1 MSMRYFWLLTIALC
15 GATQALGAQRQFS
28 VNKCAALEAERSA
41 IQAKMRKGYDVSEY
55 NFLNG
60 RELKLFQ
67 LQARHCVDPVPDDQ
81 AADAYLAPHK
91 TQRQKHQTQVRDN
104 FPLMQANNAVFAG
117 AMAKAWDDFYQMPVQ
132 CRVHQQSAEDFV
144 FCAEDKWRQRQAFLQ
159 QWQPQ
164 GAELADPAQSALEKT
179 RTEQLQQTRNSS
191 LFPATAADRP
201 SYLSERNGKLYQVSS
216 PQSMPSQTEMPAE
229 FKSQSNLYREPV
241 MTPLH
246 INNAAQL
253 QQFSGLGLGALA
265 MFLWMS
271 WWLWRR

>member
-1 MSMRYFWLLTIALC
+1 MRYFWLVVMGYWGSANV
-15 GATQALGAQRQFS
+15 LGAERQFS
-28 VNKCAALEAERSA
+28 VNKCAALEAERVA
-41 IQAKMRKGYDVSEY
+41 IQAKMRAGYDVSEY

-67 LQARHCVDPVPDDQ
+67 LQARHCVHPIPDEQ
-81 AADAYLAPHK
+81 AAAAYLAPHK
-91 TQRQKHQTQVRDN
+91 TQRQQQSQIRDD

-117 AMAKAWDDFYQMPVQ
+117 AMAKAWDNFYQMPVQ

-164 GAELADPAQSALEKT
+164 GAELAEPAQSALEKT
-179 RTEQLQQTRNSS
+179 RTKQSQQARNSS
-191 LFPATAADRP
+191 VFPTTAADADRP
-201 SYLSERNGKLYQVSS
+201 SYLSERNAKLNQVSS
-216 PQSMPSQTEMPAE
+216 PQSMPKQADLPAE
-229 FKSQSNLYREPV
+229 FKPQSNAYREPV
-241 MTPLH
+241 MTPLQM
-246 INNAAQL
+246 NNSAQL
-253 QQFSGLGLGALA
+253 QQFSGLGLGALV